1 MWAVKKGFL
10 DNFSKI
16 AGKNQCRC
24 LFLIKVAGLRPATL
38 LKRDSDTGVF
48 KNTFFYK
55 FLWWL
60 FLNRFSTG
68 AIQSLKSDQIRSFP
82 GSVSFRISTG
92 YQKIRTRKNSL
103 FAHFLRS
110 NCRKDFCRKQLEAV
124 LCKKDVCKI
133 FANVTRRFGILFY

>member
-68 AIQSLKSDQIRSFP
+68 AIQSVKR
-82 GSVSFRISTG
+82 SVSFRISTR

-103 FAHFLRS
+103 FAHFYAVIVGKTFVFPTTSILKKHLFWKTYV
-110 NCRKDFCRKQLEAV
+110 KDCFCFV
-124 LCKKDVCKI
+124 GVG
-133 FANVTRRFGILFY
+133 RFFVVKF

>member
-1 MWAVKKGFL
+1 MKKGFL

-16 AGKNQCRC
+16 AGKNLCRC

-48 KNTFFYK
+48 KN
-55 FLWWL
+55 
-60 FLNRFSTG
+60 RFSTG
-68 AIQSLKSDQIRSFP
+68 AIQSLKSVQIRSFP

-92 YQKIRTRKNSL
+92 YQKMRTRKNSL

-110 NCRKDFCRKQLEAV
+110 NCRKDFCRKQLDAV

-133 FANVTRRFGILFY
+133 FANFTRKFGILFY